1 MANFLAVE
9 VETGRTFLRMAST
22 ANDLRKKNWH
32 VQNAQ
37 KAYDTILRFI
47 PRAMLS
53 KEQTVRIEME
63 MSELRDGLEKLGQ
76 TAISPS
82 DIESEPSAAA
92 HRLGTMRKSPHG
104 RRHRTILERVQ
115 LFEQDCR
122 QMRAFASTMAQ
133 QNHDLMNTKRPRVNH
148 R

>member
-63 MSELRDGLEKLGQ
+63 MSELRDGLEKLGH
-76 TAISPS
+76 TAIAPS
-82 DIESEPSAAA
+82 DIESELWEHSNANGAPLKS
-92 HRLGTMRKSPHG
+92 HRIGQTS
-104 RRHRTILERVQ
+104 IS
-115 LFEQDCR
+115 FEPL
-122 QMRAFASTMAQ
+122 
-133 QNHDLMNTKRPRVNH
+133 N
-148 R
+148 